1 MPDANIILL
10 SPREKTLT
18 TTTPSEPIQ
27 ITTDLCTGTQIPVTT
42 PNDSKNHNY
51 KIIGLTL
58 RKFKKP
64 VELFLFQVLFSVQAQ
79 AQESRAFPTSQDY
92 DKNYF
97 KENTEVKDKNA
108 AAI

>member
-10 SPREKTLT
+10 SPREKSLT
-18 TTTPSEPIQ
+18 TTTPFELIR

-51 KIIGLTL
+51 KIIGLTWRKL
-58 RKFKKP
+58 RKP

-92 DKNYF
+92 DKSYF

-108 AAI
+108 AAM

>member
-10 SPREKTLT
+10 SPREKSLT
-18 TTTPSEPIQ
+18 TTTPFELIW

-51 KIIGLTL
+51 KIIGLTWRKL
-58 RKFKKP
+58 RKP

-92 DKNYF
+92 DKSYF

-108 AAI
+108 AAM